1 MITSLAYI
9 GITSPSVDE
18 WARVATDILGCELGA
33 AGPDGALR
41 LRFDDALWRIQI
53 HPGAHDEASYF
64 GWTVAREEDLVALT
78 ARLAD
83 AGTVAEVGSPQL
95 AAERSVDQLIGFD
108 DPWGFRHE
116 VVWAQHF
123 RPHTFRP
130 ARPISGFVTGDQ
142 GLGHVVL
149 LLPDVEKGHEF
160 FSGVLGFRL
169 SDKIINERL
178 NTRFYHCNGRHH
190 SLAIGQAP
198 GAVGFNH
205 LMVEVASLDDV
216 GTAYDRCAELGVPL
230 TISLGRHTNDMM
242 TSFYLRTP
250 SQFHIEYGW
259 GGLQVDD
266 ATWVP
271 KLYRDMSTWGHHF
284 SPEAAQRP
292 PGLMRPAPGF
302 SGAGSR

>member
-9 GITSPSVDE
+9 GITTPAVDD
-18 WARVATDILGCELGA
+18 WRDIATDILGCALGA
-33 AGPDGALR
+33 PGPDGALR
-41 LRFDDALWRIQI
+41 LRFDDAAWRIQI
-53 HPGAHDEASYF
+53 HPGEQDEASYF
-64 GWTVAREEDLVALT
+64 GWTVAHEEDLAVLR
-78 ARLAD
+78 ARLGE
-83 AGTVAEVGSPQL
+83 AGTVAEVGAPAL
-95 AAERSVDQLIGFD
+95 AAERSVDQLIVFD

-123 RPHTFRP
+123 LPNTFQPGRPMD
-130 ARPISGFVTGDQ
+130 GFVTGEQ

-149 LLPDVEKGHEF
+149 LLPDVEKGHKY

-190 SLAIGQAP
+190 SLAIGEAP
-198 GAVGFNH
+198 GVVGFNH
-205 LMVEVASLDDV
+205 LMVEVRSLDDV
-216 GTAYDRCAELGVPL
+216 GMAYDRCKARGVPL
-230 TISLGRHTNDMM
+230 TMSLGRHTNDLM

-259 GGLQVDD
+259 GAIQVDD

-271 KLYRDMSTWGHHF
+271 KLYSEMSTWGHHF
-284 SPEAAQRP
+284 SPEMIEHP
-292 PGLMRPAPGF
+292 PGIMRSAPAAAVPG
-302 SGAGSR
+302 RP